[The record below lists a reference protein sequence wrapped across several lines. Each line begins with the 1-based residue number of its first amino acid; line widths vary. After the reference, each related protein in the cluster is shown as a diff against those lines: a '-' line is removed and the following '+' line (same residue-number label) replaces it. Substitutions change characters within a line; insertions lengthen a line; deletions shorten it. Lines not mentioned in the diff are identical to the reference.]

1 MELIWEGCRPLQKII
16 FLVEML
22 YTVSHKSK
30 SIIGTLCIGANIEV
44 YVNFCP
50 TMTVTFTCVLS
61 GYVPDIQ
68 TRHQVWY
75 GS

>member
-1 MELIWEGCRPLQKII
+1 
-16 FLVEML
+16 ML
-22 YTVSHKSK
+22 YFGVSYYTVSYKSK

-50 TMTVTFTCVLS
+50 TLTVTFTCVLS

-75 GS
+75 IRELGPYTPYKGQF